1 MAGRWLADGDDGI
14 LFRPRFPFAPG
25 QAYSVLIYP
34 TGPAGLGHYPEATIR
49 RPGPDLTPVGQV
61 ESIYPSGPEIPRN
74 HLRFYLYF
82 SEPMSEGFAADSIEL
97 RRRDNQQVQPDA
109 LLFVGPELWDRERRR
124 LTVLLDPGR
133 IKRGLVPNA
142 SGGYPLRQGI
152 DVTLSVS
159 PAWPDAQGRALRYGL
174 ERHYAVGADSR
185 RLVDPSRWKLS
196 APSAGSSEP
205 LAVTFDRALDQALA
219 QSGLGVVDERGDA
232 VAGQVALAEHERGW
246 RFTPFQPW
254 ASAQYRLV
262 VPPRLEDTAG
272 NSVVRLFDRDL
283 SDRQDDPPAHP
294 LTEITFRTI
303 SG

>member
-1 MAGRWLADGDDGI
+1 MAGRWLTDGDDGI

-25 QAYSVLIYP
+25 QAYSVLISP
-34 TGPAGLGHYPEATIR
+34 TGPAWMGHYPEATIS
-49 RPGPDLTPVGQV
+49 RPAVELTPVGHV
-61 ESIYPSGPEIPRN
+61 EAIYPSAPEIPRN

-97 RRRDNQQVQPDA
+97 RLCDNQQILPDA

-142 SGGYPLRQGI
+142 EGGYPLRQGV

-159 PAWPDAQGRALRYGL
+159 AAWPDAQGRTLRCGL

-185 RLVDPSRWKLS
+185 RLVDPSRWELS

-205 LAVTFDRALDQALA
+205 LAVTFDRPLDQALA
-219 QSGLGVVDERGDA
+219 QSGLRVVDERGDA
-232 VAGQVALAEHERGW
+232 VGGQVALVDHERGW

-254 ASAQYRLV
+254 PSGRYRLV
-262 VPPRLEDTAG
+262 VPSRLEDTAG

-283 SDRQDDPPAHP
+283 SDPHDDPPANP
-294 LTEITFRTI
+294 LTEVSFRI
-303 SG
+303 VSG

>member
-1 MAGRWLADGDDGI
+1 M
-14 LFRPRFPFAPG
+14 
-25 QAYSVLIYP
+25 
-34 TGPAGLGHYPEATIR
+34 GPYPEATIS
-49 RPGPDLTPVGQV
+49 RPAVELTPVGHV
-61 ESIYPSGPEIPRN
+61 EAIYPSGPEIPRN

-97 RRRDNQQVQPDA
+97 RRRDNQQALPDA

-142 SGGYPLRQGI
+142 EGGYPLRQGI

-159 PAWPDAQGRALRYGL
+159 SAWPDAQGRALRCGL

-185 RLVDPSRWKLS
+185 RLVDPRRWALS

-205 LAVTFDRALDQALA
+205 LAVSFDRALDQALA
-219 QSGLGVVDERGDA
+219 RSGLGVLDERGED
-232 VAGQVALAEHERGW
+232 VAGHVALAEHERGW
-246 RFTPFQPW
+246 RFTPLRPW
-254 ASAQYRLV
+254 ASGQYHLV

-283 SDRQDDPPAHP
+283 SDPQDDPPANA
-294 LTEITFRTI
+294 LTEISFRTI